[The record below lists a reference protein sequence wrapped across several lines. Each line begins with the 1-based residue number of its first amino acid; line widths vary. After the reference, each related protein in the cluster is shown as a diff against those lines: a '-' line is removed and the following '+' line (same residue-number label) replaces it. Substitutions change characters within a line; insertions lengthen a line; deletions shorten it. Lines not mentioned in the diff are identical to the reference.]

1 MVNQLNRAQV
11 GRVAEP
17 DRCIFRFGRLMI
29 TADDFAIWQAY
40 RNAAFTLYGT
50 VAATETGEEWSRKI
64 V

>member
-1 MVNQLNRAQV
+1 
-11 GRVAEP
+11 VAEP

-40 RNAAFTLYGT
+40 RNAAFMLYGT